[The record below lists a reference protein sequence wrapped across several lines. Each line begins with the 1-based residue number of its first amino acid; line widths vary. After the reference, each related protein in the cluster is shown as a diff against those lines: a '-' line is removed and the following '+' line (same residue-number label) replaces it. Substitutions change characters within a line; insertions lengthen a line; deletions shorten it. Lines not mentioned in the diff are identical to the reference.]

1 VLVEHARSLA
11 GIADAAH
18 AEYGAGGTP
27 VITLLACSLLDQ
39 TIDVELPPGSLLARL
54 YGSSR
59 ATEYTTCSYGLAPEM
74 QHIASEHG
82 MRVAATDDTGEVR
95 AIERVDHPFFVGTL
109 YQPQLRS
116 APNAPH
122 PVFIGLLDAASATEQ
137 QVGAGDAR
145 RRGRRQ
151 RVDQ

>member
-18 AEYGAGGTP
+18 TEYGTGGTP

-39 TIDVELPPGSLLARL
+39 TIDVELAADSILARL
-54 YGSSR
+54 YGSPR
-59 ATEYTTCSYGLAPEM
+59 VIEYTTCSYGLAPEM

-95 AIERVDHPFFVGTL
+95 AIERGDHPFFVGTL

-116 APNAPH
+116 APGAPH
-122 PVFIGLLDAASATEQ
+122 PVFVGLLDAAGAAEQ

-145 RRGRRQ
+145 RGRPGE
-151 RVDQ
+151 